1 MMDFQRDL
9 PLALRAAYL
18 AMHRAT
24 DACFAPY
31 GVTADQFVLLLNLV
45 AHGEALTQREL
56 ANRMG
61 SDPSTVR
68 AMLVLLERGGLIE
81 RDSHPSDGRAKTVA
95 LSDEGRVMV
104 ERLWSASQSIRDQM
118 QQVVGPSRSSTLIH
132 SLNQLAIELDPHFQG
147 SSHSSP
153 IA

>member
-1 MMDFQRDL
+1 MMDDQRDL

-18 AMHRAT
+18 ALHRAT

-31 GVTADQFVLLLNLV
+31 GVTADQFVLLLHL

-56 ANRMG
+56 ATRMN

-81 RDSHPSDGRAKTVA
+81 RESHPSDGRAKTVA
-95 LSDEGRVMV
+95 LSEDGRVKV
-104 ERLWSASQSIRDQM
+104 ERLWSASQSIRDRM
-118 QQVVGPSRSSTLIH
+118 HIAVDPSQSATLIR
-132 SLNQLAIELDPHFQG
+132 SLSQLAIELDPHPQS